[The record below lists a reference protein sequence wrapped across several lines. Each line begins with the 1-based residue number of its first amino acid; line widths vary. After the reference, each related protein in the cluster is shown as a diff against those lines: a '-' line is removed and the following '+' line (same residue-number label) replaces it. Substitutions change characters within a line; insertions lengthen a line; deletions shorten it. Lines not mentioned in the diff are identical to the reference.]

1 MPYPTVVR
9 PYGLNPVNLIGGQV
23 FAGATRQIP
32 IVSGY
37 NTNIFYGDPVRLV
50 NTGTLERNTPGAT
63 MTPVGV
69 FLGCSYTDP
78 TFGKVHR
85 QYYPANTVAS
95 DIVAYVQDDPD
106 ALFQGAV
113 VSSGVAVAA
122 FSRTFVGN
130 NAAMVDNTGN
140 TRTGASAAGISSPA
154 TTATLPLRIV
164 DVVPDTG
171 ITTTATVTL
180 TSGSTAAT
188 ITSALNP
195 DLPILQY
202 MAITAP
208 AGIAADTTV
217 SAISG
222 TSLTLS
228 ANATASGSQ
237 LLTFVGYPEV
247 IVKWNAP
254 SATAQAGGHQYY
266 NATGI

>member
-1 MPYPTVVR
+1 MPYPKVER
-9 PYGLNPVNLIGGQV
+9 PYGLNPINLIGGQV

-32 IVSGY
+32 IASGY

-50 NTGTLERNTPGAT
+50 ATGTLERNTPGAT
-63 MTPVGV
+63 MTPVGI

-78 TFGKVHR
+78 VFGRVHR
-85 QYYPANTVAS
+85 QFYPANTVAS

-113 VSSGVAVAA
+113 VSSGIAIAA
-122 FSRTFVGN
+122 FARTFVGS
-130 NAAMVDNTGN
+130 NAAMVDNAGN
-140 TRTGASAAGISSPA
+140 TRTGASAAAIGSPA
-154 TTATLPLRIV
+154 TTNTLPLRIV

-195 DLPILQY
+195 DMPVLQF
-202 MAITAP
+202 MAISGT
-208 AGIAADTTV
+208 GIAADTTV
-217 SAISG
+217 AAITG

-237 LLTFVGYPEV
+237 LLTFVGFPEV

-254 SATAQAGGHQYY
+254 SATGQAGGHQYL